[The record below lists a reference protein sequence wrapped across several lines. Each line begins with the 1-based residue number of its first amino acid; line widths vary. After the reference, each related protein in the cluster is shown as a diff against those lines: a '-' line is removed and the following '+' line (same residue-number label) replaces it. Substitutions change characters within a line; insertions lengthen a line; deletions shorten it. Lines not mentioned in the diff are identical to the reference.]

1 MGRTTTTA
9 GKPNHL
15 HSTAVHAV
23 QRLAT
28 SIHAVQRLATSI
40 HAVQRLATSVHAV
53 QRLATPVN
61 TVQRTFTAVLAM
73 QRRATTD
80 LAMQRGTPVHA
91 AAEGP
96 TKEMFEEQEKRS
108 YAHLD
113 TTLAMVGLWQSWTG
127 LNPAIYVVISC
138 SQTMPLLVI
147 T

>member
-28 SIHAVQRLATSI
+28 SIHAVQRLATS
-40 HAVQRLATSVHAV
+40 VHAV
-53 QRLATPVN
+53 QRLAMPVH
-61 TVQRTFTAVLAM
+61 TMR
-73 QRRATTD
+73 RRATTD

-113 TTLAMVGLWQSWTG
+113 TTLAMVGLWQSWTR
-127 LNPAIYVVISC
+127 LNPAYIL
-138 SQTMPLLVI
+138 LLVVANPCHC
-147 T
+147 